1 MVTQRIKDLAAE
13 REKCMASVKVLKA
26 LDNVSDV
33 ESVIQV
39 LEDKIKSINEDLQKY
54 IYCTNVDNEDVL
66 KWLNDKVKYHMNE
79 IESGDIILDYHVEHS
94 IMFNKI
100 LNDLGSFYSLNERCY
115 EGEPE
120 VIEEQE
126 HHYTEVIEA
135 EHLMTEEEFVEIL
148 ESLPD
153 EEDHDEYVR
162 MLADDLP
169 NQNQEPNC
177 LVKETDPDED

>member
-1 MVTQRIKDLAAE
+1 MVTQHIKDLATE
-13 REKCMASVKVLKA
+13 REKCMASIKVLKA

-33 ESVIQV
+33 ESIIQV

-79 IESGDIILDYHVEHS
+79 IESVDILLDCHVEHS

-100 LNDLGSFYSLNERCY
+100 LNDLGRFYSLNERCY
-115 EGEPE
+115 ESEP
-120 VIEEQE
+120 
-126 HHYTEVIEA
+126 EVIEA
-135 EHLMTEEEFVEIL
+135 EHLMTEEELDEII
-148 ESLPD
+148 ESLP
-153 EEDHDEYVR
+153 EEDHDEYLR
-162 MLADDLP
+162 YLADDLTY
-169 NQNQEPNC
+169 QSQEPSG